1 MGTRSLR
8 DSNIRIV
15 SLLPSATEILYAI
28 GAGDELV
35 GVTHECDYPPEAR
48 ALPALTSSALPESA
62 DAAEIDRHVRRG
74 IHEGSSIYHLDAAA
88 LERLEPDLIVT
99 QELCDVCAVS
109 YDRVTSAVRRLR
121 GDPRVVAL
129 EPNSFDDVLETIRTL
144 GSLVGRASE
153 GERVAEDLRRSAER
167 LRTRARR
174 DMPDPPSLLFLE
186 WSDPPFAPGHWTP
199 DLLALLGIHSTI
211 EFPRAPARAVTWE
224 QIASS
229 DPDCIV
235 LAPCGFDL
243 AMARRALTDL
253 QANETWRGL
262 RAVRDGRTIVLDG
275 NAYFNRPGVRL
286 VEGTER
292 LFEALAALEDGR
304 YRRA

>member
-1 MGTRSLR
+1 M
-8 DSNIRIV
+8 
-15 SLLPSATEILYAI
+15 
-28 GAGDELV
+28 
-35 GVTHECDYPPEAR
+35 
-48 ALPALTSSALPESA
+48 
-62 DAAEIDRHVRRG
+62 RRG
-74 IHEGSSIYHLDAAA
+74 IHEGSSIYHLDADL

-99 QELCDVCAVS
+99 QELCVVCAVS
-109 YDRVTSAVRRLR
+109 YDRVSSAVRRLH

-129 EPNSFDDVLETIRTL
+129 EPSSFDGVLETIRTL

>member
-1 MGTRSLR
+1 M
-8 DSNIRIV
+8 
-15 SLLPSATEILYAI
+15 
-28 GAGDELV
+28 
-35 GVTHECDYPPEAR
+35 THECDFPPQAR
-48 ALPALTSSALPESA
+48 ALPALTSSALPASA
-62 DAAEIDRHVRRG
+62 NAAEIDRHVRRG
-74 IHEGSSIYHLDAAA
+74 IHEGSSIYHLDDA
-88 LERLEPDLIVT
+88 LVERLEPDLIVT
-99 QELCDVCAVS
+99 QELCEVCAVS

-129 EPNSFDDVLETIRTL
+129 EPNSFDDVLGTIRTL

-153 GERVAEDLRRSAER
+153 AERVVEDLARSAER
-167 LRTRARR
+167 LRSRARR
-174 DMPDPPSLLFLE
+174 ELPDPPRLLFLE

-199 DLLALLGIHSTI
+199 DLLDMLGVRSTI
-211 EFPRAPARAVTWE
+211 EFRHAPARAVTWE
-224 QIASS
+224 EVAAG

-243 AMARRALTDL
+243 ATARRALADL
-253 QANETWRGL
+253 RSNAAWCEL
-262 RAVRDGRTIVLDG
+262 RAVRNGHTIVLDG

-292 LFEALAALEDGR
+292 LLEELTRLEDGR